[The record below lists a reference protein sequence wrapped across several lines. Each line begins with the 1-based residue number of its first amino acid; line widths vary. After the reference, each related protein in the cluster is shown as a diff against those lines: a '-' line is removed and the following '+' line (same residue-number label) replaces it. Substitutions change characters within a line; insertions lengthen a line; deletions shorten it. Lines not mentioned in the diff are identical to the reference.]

1 MDRSLSRRAWF
12 GVAGAA
18 TVATLAAC
26 GSTNT
31 SSAPTV
37 TVTVPESPTIPPES
51 ARPVI
56 TDPQVAL
63 DRLMAGNQRFVDA
76 QMQHPDQD
84 PDHRLKLSQG
94 QQPFATILT
103 CSDSR
108 LPPELLFDQGLG
120 DLFVARV
127 AGNIVDPALLG
138 SVEYAVGHLKT
149 PLIVVIG
156 HEKCGA
162 VQATL
167 ESIQHHQTPHGDIAA
182 LVTAIT
188 PAVAV
193 AEQRPGDLLDNTIR
207 ANAEQ
212 SLDAIKKSS
221 ELTGPLASGQL
232 KAIAAYY
239 SIDDGRISLI

>member
-1 MDRSLSRRAWF
+1 M
-12 GVAGAA
+12 
-18 TVATLAAC
+18 
-26 GSTNT
+26 
-31 SSAPTV
+31 
-37 TVTVPESPTIPPES
+37 
-51 ARPVI
+51 
-56 TDPQVAL
+56 
-63 DRLMAGNQRFVDA
+63 
-76 QMQHPDQD
+76 
-84 PDHRLKLSQG
+84 
-94 QQPFATILT
+94 
-103 CSDSR
+103 
-108 LPPELLFDQGLG
+108 
-120 DLFVARV
+120 
-127 AGNIVDPALLG
+127 
-138 SVEYAVGHLKT
+138 
-149 PLIVVIG
+149 VIG